1 MPPIQPLNGLKW
13 EHIHDSGGGGVDL
26 NGCWFSVQCQCGQS
40 QSNDRHKE
48 KSQDINDYQIIIK
61 VAQQE

>member
-1 MPPIQPLNGLKW
+1 MMVV
-13 EHIHDSGGGGVDL
+13 GGGRCLYSG
-26 NGCWFSVQCQCGQS
+26 WFSVQCQCGQS